1 MGDALKKVQA
11 GQRLEI
17 PAETYNAFL
26 DAVRAERARR
36 HSIEQEPGDEFR
48 QTGIIKVRNN
58 TGARER
64 FDVLGLDTPI
74 VDPGVN
80 LPEFKNRPTF
90 NGSTPTLPDH
100 RGRFAVLLEP
110 LDAGTIGRG
119 IVSGVTVCRLWVE
132 LGEEGYQF
140 AEAADGI
147 TSYLQIAESGSAQVL
162 WREPGLGL
170 KWAIVRLG
178 NHDDEQR
185 IVHFELTYELVLG
198 GWATAKQLDWNGAA
212 WVPGKDIVVFDWYTN
227 PGMWQG
233 YAGYRGLAIDR
244 PGTSN
249 QFEIIWMETP
259 ARSIEFQ
266 LTQNMGYAGA
276 GQALATVTNY
286 YLQGK
291 NPGTTVTVY
300 DAQGNYPRALVGAK
314 GKARWNDRLRRY
326 EIVECNQMAI
336 ALACTLAY
344 DMCSGT
350 ATGTLG
356 GHTVLTF
363 PPYGQTPNPLPAT
376 ARNYYHLAGRTGDW
390 CLVLWDED
398 IDDWAIA
405 QVGHHEIEVPTKYR
419 YYQGYLQAKHR
430 KIAVMYCEDETD
442 WRNEIP
448 LVEFEFA
455 DAVRFTGCGG
465 GSGSGG
471 GTSPGGSGGGGCGS
485 IEYHTVKGYFF
496 EAPAAQTWKN
506 VLTFQEQIVL
516 VHAAGS
522 GNCITFQEA
531 TVCTPCIGPADSTS
545 VCATVTTTC
554 VCQCSCNCGDSGG
567 SGGYSGG
574 GSGSCTCS
582 CHATSNINF
591 G

>member
-1 MGDALKKVQA
+1 MGDALKKVQS

-36 HSIEQEPGDEFR
+36 HNIEQDAGNEFR
-48 QTGIIKVRNN
+48 QTGIVKVRNN

-64 FDVLGLDTPI
+64 FDILGLETPI
-74 VDPGVN
+74 IDPNVN

-90 NGSTPTLPDH
+90 ATTTPQLPDH
-100 RGRFAVLLEP
+100 QGRFAVLLEP
-110 LDAGTIGRG
+110 LAADGIGRG
-119 IVSGVTVCRLWVE
+119 IVSGVTICRVWADAE
-132 LGEEGYQF
+132 AQEYQF
-140 AEAADGI
+140 AEAEQGHTD
-147 TSYLQIAESGSAQVL
+147 YLRMVESGSAQVL
-162 WREPGLGL
+162 WRESGTGL

-178 NHDDEQR
+178 NRDEDQR
-185 IVHFELTYELVLG
+185 LIHFELTDELQLG
-198 GWATAKQLDWNGAA
+198 GYAPAKQLEWTGGT
-212 WVPGKDIVVFDWYTN
+212 WLPGKDITVIDWYTS
-227 PGMWQG
+227 PSMWQG
-233 YAGYRGLAIDR
+233 YAGYRGLALDR
-244 PGTSN
+244 PGTEN
-249 QFEIIWMETP
+249 QFDIVWMETP

-276 GQALATVTNY
+276 GQAMAAVTDY

-291 NPGTTVTVY
+291 NPGPLVTVY
-300 DAQGNYPRALVGAK
+300 DAQGNYPRALAGAK
-314 GKARWNDRLRRY
+314 GKARWQDRVRRY

-336 ALACTLAY
+336 GLACKLSY
-344 DMCSGT
+344 KMCSEDS
-350 ATGTLG
+350 TGTLT

-376 ARNYYHLAGRTGDW
+376 ARNYYRLAGRGGDW
-390 CLVLWDED
+390 CLVLWDQD
-398 IDDWAIA
+398 IQDWAIV
-405 QVGHHEIEVPTKYR
+405 QVQHHEIEVPIKYR
-419 YYQGYLQAKHR
+419 YYEGWLQAKHR

-448 LVEFEFA
+448 LVESEFV
-455 DAVRFTGCGG
+455 DELRFTGCGDG

-471 GTSPGGSGGGGCGS
+471 GTSPGDSGSGTGCGS

-496 EAPAAQTWKN
+496 EAPKPEAWKN

-516 VHAAGS
+516 AHAAGS
-522 GNCITFQEA
+522 GNCIAFQEV
-531 TVCTPCIGPADSTS
+531 TVCTPCVGPTDSTR

-554 VCQCSCNCGDSGG
+554 SCQCNCGDSGG
-567 SGGYSGG
+567 YTSG

-591 G
+591 A